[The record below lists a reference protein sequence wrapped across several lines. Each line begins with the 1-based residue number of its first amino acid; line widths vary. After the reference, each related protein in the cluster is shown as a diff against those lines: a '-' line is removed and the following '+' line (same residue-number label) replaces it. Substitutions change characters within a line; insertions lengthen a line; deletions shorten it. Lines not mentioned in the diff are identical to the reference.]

1 MPDEKMKYPLLE
13 FEYDKKLY
21 EELLTLNPH
30 PEFMDRVSIVT
41 EDYEHDDF
49 GSLPGDEKNALGHA
63 AGVLWKIQK
72 YGTSFSDEES
82 KTILIGLALNEIDLV
97 HRQGKLTSHK
107 SVDGVLLGVRLQAGH
122 DRKLLG
128 VQSLLDIFTDHGS
141 REPDGQHEL
150 TGAAGEQGGTCNSSS
165 GQTGDL
171 YKVTERKIHNET
183 LLVIA

>member
-1 MPDEKMKYPLLE
+1 MQDC
-13 FEYDKKLY
+13 FC
-21 EELLTLNPH
+21 
-30 PEFMDRVSIVT
+30 T
-41 EDYEHDDF
+41 ETPVF
-49 GSLPGDEKNALGHA
+49 CSASKQKGTRKISRPKA
-63 AGVLWKIQK
+63 AGRN
-72 YGTSFSDEES
+72 DEPLAVFQGNEQ
-82 KTILIGLALNEIDLV
+82 IIGLLAVQCIGLALNEIDLV

-171 YKVTERKIHNET
+171 YKVTARKIHNET

>member
-1 MPDEKMKYPLLE
+1 MQDC
-13 FEYDKKLY
+13 FC
-21 EELLTLNPH
+21 
-30 PEFMDRVSIVT
+30 T
-41 EDYEHDDF
+41 ETPVF
-49 GSLPGDEKNALGHA
+49 CSASKQKGTRKISRPKA
-63 AGVLWKIQK
+63 AGRN
-72 YGTSFSDEES
+72 DEPLAVFQGNEQ
-82 KTILIGLALNEIDLV
+82 IIGLLAVQCIGLALNEIDLV

-150 TGAAGEQGGTCNSSS
+150 TGSAGEQGGTCNSSS

-171 YKVTERKIHNET
+171 YKVTARKIHNET